1 MEQAFE
7 KRRHQRHDVVSA
19 VMVAPNG
26 DQHSAQL
33 MDLSLGGAR
42 VGLPDDWNP
51 SDGLALRVFFLT
63 DTEDATVLAVRITR
77 VAVDH
82 LGLEFAPAQEE
93 QIQHLLDVLRHSR

>member
-1 MEQAFE
+1 MDQVIE
-7 KRRHQRHDVVSA
+7 KRRHPRHDVVSA
-19 VMVAPNG
+19 VMVTPNG

-42 VGLPDDWNP
+42 VGLPDDWTP
-51 SDGLALRVFFLT
+51 SDGLALRVFFLA
-63 DTEDATVLAVRITR
+63 DTKDATVLAGRITR

-82 LGLEFAPAQEE
+82 LGLEFAPEQED